1 MTGARQPDRPR
12 LEVTRDLV
20 RRLPKTDLH
29 VHLDGSLRPA
39 TLLELARER
48 GIELPASDADGLA
61 AYMHVTDAR
70 DLVDYLERFRITL
83 SVLQD
88 EEAIERVAYE
98 LGADAAA
105 ENVRY
110 MEARYSPALNTERG
124 LSFEQV
130 VDASLRGFRA
140 AEREFPIRIG
150 LILCGIRNFSP
161 AVTMALADLT
171 VAYKGAGV
179 VALDLAGPEN
189 NHPPGDHRE
198 AFERVV
204 RANMPATVHAG
215 EAFGPASIHQAIHL
229 CHASRIGHGT
239 RLREDP
245 DLEQYVNDRRITLE
259 CCPSSNV
266 QTGVVRSLEE
276 HPIRHY
282 YDRGLMVTINT
293 DNRLMSGVSV
303 TEEVW
308 RTQRAA
314 RFSWSEL
321 CDIVETGFRAAF
333 LHYQDRR
340 ALLAEVRAEID
351 ALEREASSGAEAG
364 AA

>member
-1 MTGARQPDRPR
+1 MTGARRSDRPE
-12 LEVTRDLV
+12 LPVTRELV
-20 RRLPKTDLH
+20 ARLPKTDLH
-29 VHLDGSLRPA
+29 VHLDGSVRPA

-48 GIELPASDADGLA
+48 DIELPADDEAGLA
-61 AYMHVTDAR
+61 DYMRVTDAR

-83 SVLQD
+83 SIMQD
-88 EEAIERVAYE
+88 ADALRRIAYE
-98 LGADAAA
+98 LGQDAAA

-110 MEARYSPALNTERG
+110 MGVRYSPALNTERG
-124 LSFEQV
+124 LSLEQV
-130 VDASLRGFRA
+130 VDASLEVFRA
-140 AEREFPIRIG
+140 AERDVPIRIG
-150 LILCGIRNFSP
+150 LIICGIRNLSP

-171 VAYKGAGV
+171 VAYKGRGV

-204 RANMPATVHAG
+204 RANMPVTVHAG

-229 CHASRIGHGT
+229 CHADRIGHGT

-259 CCPSSNV
+259 CCPTSNV
-266 QTGVVRSLEE
+266 QTGVVACLEE

-282 YDRGLMVTINT
+282 YDRGVMVTVNT

-303 TEEVW
+303 TEELW
-308 RTQRAA
+308 RTQQAG
-314 RFSWSEL
+314 RFSWAEL

-333 LHYQDRR
+333 LPYQDRR
-340 ALLAEVRAEID
+340 ALLAEVAAEIER
-351 ALEREASSGAEAG
+351 LERGVD
-364 AA
+364 

>member
-1 MTGARQPDRPR
+1 MTGALRPGQPV
-12 LEVTRDLV
+12 LEVTRELV

-39 TLLELARER
+39 TLLELARDR
-48 GIELPASDADGLA
+48 GVDLPSSDADELA
-61 AYMHVTDAR
+61 AYMRVTDAR

-150 LILCGIRNFSP
+150 LIICGIRNMSP

-171 VAYKGAGV
+171 VAYKGEGV

-259 CCPSSNV
+259 CCPTSNV
-266 QTGVVRSLEE
+266 QTGVVATLED

-282 YDRGLMVTINT
+282 YDRGLLVTINT

-303 TEEVW
+303 TEEIF

-314 RFSWSEL
+314 GLSWSEV
-321 CDIVETGFRAAF
+321 CDIVETGFRSAF
-333 LHYQDRR
+333 LPYQVRR

-351 ALEREASSGAEAG
+351 ALEREALGAPEAG
-364 AA
+364 VA